1 MATTKDD
8 VEQYLKEL
16 RFKIGMWGILIRD
29 DRSKNAQS
37 LHDLEIP
44 PNQRKEIITQLTPED
59 YYQGPLEEKMHGILP
74 MWVFGKVVKGKEI
87 YIKISMGHPNSQAI
101 CISFHVAEQFIVYP
115 FKKKKL

>member
-1 MATTKDD
+1 MATTKEN

-16 RFKIGMWGILIRD
+16 KFKIVMWGILIRD

-44 PNQRKEIITQLTPED
+44 PNQRKEIISQLILED

-74 MWVFGKVVKGKEI
+74 MWVFGKTIKGKEI
-87 YIKISMGHPNSQAI
+87 YIKISMGIPNSQAI
-101 CISFHVAEQFIVYP
+101 CISFHLAEHTIVYP

>member
-1 MATTKDD
+1 MVTTKEE

-16 RFKIGMWGILIRD
+16 KFKIGMWGILILD

-44 PNQRKEIITQLTPED
+44 PNQRKEIIAQLIPED
-59 YYQGPLEEKMHGILP
+59 YYQGPLEEKMRGILP
-74 MWVFGKVVKGKEI
+74 MWVFGKTVKGKEI
-87 YIKISMGHPNSQAI
+87 YIKISMGHPSSQAI
-101 CISFHVAEQFIVYP
+101 CISFHVAEHSIVYP

>member
-1 MATTKDD
+1 MATTKEE

-16 RFKIGMWGILIRD
+16 SFKIGMWGILILD

-44 PNQRKEIITQLTPED
+44 PNQRKEIIAQLTPED
-59 YYQGPLEEKMHGILP
+59 YYQGPLEEKMYGILP

-87 YIKISMGHPNSQAI
+87 YIKISMGQPNSKAI
-101 CISFHVAEQFIVYP
+101 CISFHVAEYSIIYP
-115 FKKKKL
+115 FKKTKS